1 MADFAVGRTRLEH
14 SLLAVRSTVGVHAPD
29 LGALSTEVLKLGRE
43 GRIPLV
49 NLLRNFRGDVFSP
62 VAGELVAA
70 GNDLAGSLGEFTAV
84 FDVVGTT
91 DEPLIDEAVLR
102 TRRAHHDE
110 DVVSVNAFRKSTAL
124 RLVKRTLQVALNHR
138 FRHFFREADD
148 LVVTRTFPLFVLGR
162 VAFAA
167 LLRADEVVRQI
178 EEGFVREAV
187 RHSNLAAGVLGV
199 LVAAAEVNPLFLA
212 VGHRE
217 LTNDAAFLE
226 VLEVGVIGLEVVP
239 ESLVLS
245 DVAIEGAGGQPKSGQ
260 RGCQR
265 PWRWKPRTQRS
276 CTQRETEAC
285 VAWSFLAPR
294 GSL

>member
-1 MADFAVGRTRLEH
+1 M
-14 SLLAVRSTVGVHAPD
+14 
-29 LGALSTEVLKLGRE
+29 
-43 GRIPLV
+43 
-49 NLLRNFRGDVFSP
+49 
-62 VAGELVAA
+62 
-70 GNDLAGSLGEFTAV
+70 
-84 FDVVGTT
+84 VGTT
-91 DEPLIDEAVLR
+91 DEPLVDEAVLR

-110 DVVSVNAFRKSTAL
+110 DVVRIDAFRKSTAL
-124 RLVKRTLQVALNHR
+124 RLVERTLQVALNHR

-187 RHSNLAAGVLGV
+187 RHSSLAAGVLGV

-245 DVAIEGAGGQPKSGQ
+245 DIAVEGAREVNRSLGSGRVSGHGGGSHE
-260 RGCQR
+260 RGAHA
-265 PWRWKPRTQRS
+265 RS
-276 CTQRETEAC
+276 ERQKL
-285 VAWSFLAPR
+285 VLLGHF
-294 GSL
+294 